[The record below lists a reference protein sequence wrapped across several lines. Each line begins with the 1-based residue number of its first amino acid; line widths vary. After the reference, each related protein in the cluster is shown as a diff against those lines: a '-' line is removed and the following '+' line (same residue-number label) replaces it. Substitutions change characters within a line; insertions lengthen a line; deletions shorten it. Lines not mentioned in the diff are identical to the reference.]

1 MASETP
7 NKACMLLKANTVE
20 IRDAPTAE
28 VGKDDV
34 LIRVEATGI
43 CGSDVWLS
51 TEAFFRGSTNLSHS
65 LSSTIT
71 ATVVWARI

>member
-1 MASETP
+1 
-7 NKACMLLKANTVE
+7 MLLKANTVE

-51 TEAFFRGSTNLSHS
+51 TEVFFVGPLTS
-65 LSSTIT
+65 
-71 ATVVWARI
+71 RIP